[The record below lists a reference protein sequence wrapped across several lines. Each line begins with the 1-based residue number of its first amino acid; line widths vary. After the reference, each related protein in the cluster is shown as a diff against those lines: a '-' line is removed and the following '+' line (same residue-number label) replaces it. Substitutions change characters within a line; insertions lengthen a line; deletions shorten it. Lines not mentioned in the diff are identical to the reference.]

1 MATFIHHQLAALGDR
16 DRGKRS
22 VDALLRLSVLNLLH
36 DIVAF
41 EDFAEDDVTAI
52 KPAVSIMISF
62 DTHSVDEILNVP
74 CDNGSDEELG
84 SVGVLSGVG
93 HAYII
98 RFPDIRES
106 EDL

>member
-1 MATFIHHQLAALGDR
+1 VATFIHHQLAALGDR

-41 EDFAEDDVTAI
+41 EDFTEDDVAAI
-52 KPAVSIMISF
+52 KPAVRIRTSL
-62 DTHSVDEILNVP
+62 DTHSAEETLNGP
-74 CDNGSDEELG
+74 CDNSSDEELG

-93 HAYII
+93 HAYAISLME
-98 RFPDIRES
+98 RAE
-106 EDL
+106 